1 MGLVADPDDVDDIA
15 REFQNM
21 VGYAKDHA
29 GEVKERSKILMQT
42 RFNKEEI
49 DEMFAQ
55 CEVMKVLDTYQKGE
69 TESLQEKYSENVI
82 YAINEKKTE
91 LLKQIKSFENRK
103 YCRYFY
109 KVEAVDKL
117 LKPTLEYLL
126 KKKDDLEK
134 SLNIMKREI
143 KKQKNLQ

>member
-1 MGLVADPDDVDDIA
+1 MNKIDIDSELEKLKKTNRKA
-15 REFQNM
+15 SIPLLFASMPFELYF
-21 VGYAKDHA
+21 
-29 GEVKERSKILMQT
+29 SKNELEE
-42 RFNKEEI
+42 NKEEI